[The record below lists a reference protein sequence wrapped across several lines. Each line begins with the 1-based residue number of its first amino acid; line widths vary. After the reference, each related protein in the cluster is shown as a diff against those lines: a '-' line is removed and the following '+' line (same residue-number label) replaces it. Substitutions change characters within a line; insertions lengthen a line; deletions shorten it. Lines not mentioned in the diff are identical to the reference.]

1 MSNKYTAQRGYG
13 QVQRETASDK
23 HIELQ
28 LFSKITARLRAA
40 SSENEHLTPQ
50 LAEALLEN
58 TKLWNLLFCDLVNP
72 ENQLPLELKSS
83 LISLSKFT
91 SAHTQRVLRGQA
103 GPAVLIE
110 INESIILGLKAFL
123 KGPDATSSPPPSDI
137 KQKEFA

>member
-40 SSENEHLTPQ
+40 SS
-50 LAEALLEN
+50 
-58 TKLWNLLFCDLVNP
+58 
-72 ENQLPLELKSS
+72 
-83 LISLSKFT
+83 
-91 SAHTQRVLRGQA
+91 